1 MGISEISIMAMRSIV
16 VAIAICFAVAEQQ
29 VLELG
34 EEPTVAAVNV
44 DAGLCGIK
52 DDGCT
57 DGFFVSDKCIC
68 RTCTVCTPKEFLK
81 TECGG
86 KLDTGCVQHATCDGS
101 AKFQKTE
108 GTPKADTICEAC
120 KACEK
125 GTTQDGPCSEKVDR
139 TCKTCTTC
147 GGSNVKAPT
156 WTKFVKEACTAS
168 ADTTCT
174 DCTVCET
181 GREYQ
186 ATPCGETQ
194 NRECKACTTC
204 DGQTNFQSAKCTETK
219 DTQCDAC
226 LTCSSAEYVKSSCSA
241 EKNTV
246 CAAYGLTVKGGQA
259 KGKVSKA
266 TTKRLKDTEIAF
278 VRCVNDDV
286 GISVC
291 TDATSLQKKG
301 DHTCDLAF
309 VASLKAK
316 LVASKK
322 NGKGAHGACKP
333 KDGNAEKTL
342 ADAEKF
348 CKSMNMRIPGNET
361 DLATGLDTGCG
372 QNSEQ
377 IWYAGVVV

>member
-34 EEPTVAAVNV
+34 EEEPTVAAVNV

-57 DGFFVSDKCIC
+57 DRFFVSDKCIC

-120 KACEK
+120 KTCEK

-139 TCKTCTTC
+139 TCKT
-147 GGSNVKAPT
+147 
-156 WTKFVKEACTAS
+156 
-168 ADTTCT
+168 
-174 DCTVCET
+174 
-181 GREYQ
+181 
-186 ATPCGETQ
+186 
-194 NRECKACTTC
+194 CTTC

-226 LTCSSAEYVKSSCSA
+226 LTCSS
-241 EKNTV
+241 
-246 CAAYGLTVKGGQA
+246 
-259 KGKVSKA
+259 
-266 TTKRLKDTEIAF
+266 TE
-278 VRCVNDDV
+278 
-286 GISVC
+286 
-291 TDATSLQKKG
+291 
-301 DHTCDLAF
+301 
-309 VASLKAK
+309 
-316 LVASKK
+316 
-322 NGKGAHGACKP
+322 
-333 KDGNAEKTL
+333 
-342 ADAEKF
+342 
-348 CKSMNMRIPGNET
+348 
-361 DLATGLDTGCG
+361 
-372 QNSEQ
+372 
-377 IWYAGVVV
+377 